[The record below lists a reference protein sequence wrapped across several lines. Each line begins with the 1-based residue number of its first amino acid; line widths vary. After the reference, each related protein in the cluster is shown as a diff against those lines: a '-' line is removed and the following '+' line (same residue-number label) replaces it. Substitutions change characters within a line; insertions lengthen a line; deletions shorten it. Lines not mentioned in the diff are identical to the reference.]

1 MRTIGKYSVWILGIF
16 IFLTGCK
23 SELPEETGHSK
34 IAEVRQQIP
43 ADMDKLVE
51 GNYKNLTA
59 TKFEPIFPESNEWY
73 SIIVN
78 APELYSDKE
87 GEALADEIEEDY
99 GTLKEVFG
107 ERLDEKKL
115 EVAMRDENDDENRYA
130 YNETFLE
137 EVRKGKYNQSKYEFI
152 MFESE
157 EDGTKLYMFLRWNR
171 KDVQIIDG
179 EVEKKYPE
187 PDTEETILTDIY
199 FPNTNADNEKHYKL
213 CDGTE
218 ITMQGAIDIAR
229 EWMENLPVESGKE
242 APVEKRVMVEERGE
256 DSYMFTI
263 NFVGQHNGILFDD
276 FTGLESSETG
286 TFAEYDV
293 KSVELMG
300 KNEVSDYVNYG
311 NGEEVQDTGE
321 PITECLTLDE
331 AFTIVSENIGV
342 AAEYTVNSIE
352 ISYRV
357 KEDGYGYPVWELE
370 TVNNVDKKETRFYV
384 NAVSGEIEVD
394 LGSNQLL

>member
-1 MRTIGKYSVWILGIF
+1 MRTMCKYSIWILGIL

-23 SELPEETGHSK
+23 SNLPEEAEHTK
-34 IAEVRQQIP
+34 IAEVRQQIQ

-59 TKFEPIFPESNEWY
+59 EKFEPIFPESNEWY
-73 SIIVN
+73 SVIVN
-78 APELYSDKE
+78 GTELYSDKE
-87 GEALADEIEEDY
+87 GETLADEIEEDY
-99 GTLKEVFG
+99 RTLKEVLG
-107 ERLDEKKL
+107 ERLDQKKL
-115 EVAMRDENDDENRYA
+115 EVAMRDENDDEKRYG

-137 EVRKGKYNQSKYEFI
+137 EIRKGKYNQSKYEFI

-157 EDGTKLYMFLRWNR
+157 EDGAKLYMYLFWNR
-171 KDVQIIDG
+171 KEVNIIDG
-179 EVEKKYPE
+179 EVRKKYPE
-187 PDTEETILTDIY
+187 SDTEETILTDIY
-199 FPNTNADNEKHYKL
+199 YPNTNANDEKNYKL

-218 ITMQGAIDIAR
+218 VTMQGAIDLAR

-242 APVEKRVMVEERGE
+242 PPVAKRVMVEKRGE
-256 DSYMFTI
+256 DSYIFTI

-276 FTGLESSETG
+276 FISLESSETENS
-286 TFAEYDV
+286 TDYDV
-293 KSVELMG
+293 KSIELMG
-300 KNEVSDYVNYG
+300 KNEVSYYVNYG
-311 NGEEVQDTGE
+311 NGKEIQDTGE
-321 PITECLTLDE
+321 VITECLTLEE
-331 AFTIVSENIGV
+331 ALTIVSENIGA

-352 ISYRV
+352 ISYRIRG
-357 KEDGYGYPVWELE
+357 DGYGYPVWELE

>member
-1 MRTIGKYSVWILGIF
+1 MRTIGKYSVWILGIL

-23 SELPEETGHSK
+23 SELTEETGHSK
-34 IAEVRQQIP
+34 IVEVRQQIP
-43 ADMDKLVE
+43 ADMDKLAE
-51 GNYKNLTA
+51 NHYKNLTA

-78 APELYSDKE
+78 APELYSEKE

-99 GTLKEVFG
+99 RTLKEVFG
-107 ERLDEKKL
+107 ERLNEKKL
-115 EVAMRDENDDENRYA
+115 EVAMRDEKDDENRYA
-130 YNETFLE
+130 YNETFLVE
-137 EVRKGKYNQSKYEFI
+137 IRKGKYNQSKYMFI
-152 MFESE
+152 MFDSE
-157 EDGTKLYMFLRWNR
+157 EDGYMYLNWNR
-171 KDVQIIDG
+171 KDVQLIDR
-179 EVEKKYPE
+179 EIREKYLGS
-187 PDTEETILTDIY
+187 DTDETILTDIY

-218 ITMQGAIDIAR
+218 ITMEGAIDMAR
-229 EWMENLPVESGKE
+229 EWMENLSVEPGKE
-242 APVEKRVMVEERGE
+242 LPVAKRVMVEEWGE
-256 DSYMFTI
+256 DSYIFTV
-263 NFVGQHNGILFDD
+263 NFVDQHNGILFDD

-286 TFAEYDV
+286 TSAEYDV

>member
-1 MRTIGKYSVWILGIF
+1 MRTMCKYSIWILGIL

-23 SELPEETGHSK
+23 SNLPEEAEHTK
-34 IAEVRQQIP
+34 IAEVRQQIQ

-59 TKFEPIFPESNEWY
+59 EKFEPIFPESNEWY
-73 SIIVN
+73 SVIVN
-78 APELYSDKE
+78 GSELYSDKE
-87 GEALADEIEEDY
+87 GETLADEIEEDY
-99 GTLKEVFG
+99 RTLKEVLG
-107 ERLDEKKL
+107 ERLDQKKL
-115 EVAMRDENDDENRYA
+115 EVAMRDENDDEKRYG

-137 EVRKGKYNQSKYEFI
+137 EIRKGKYNQSKYEFI

-157 EDGTKLYMFLRWNR
+157 EDGAKLYMYLFWNR
-171 KDVQIIDG
+171 KEVNIIDG
-179 EVEKKYPE
+179 EVRKKYPE
-187 PDTEETILTDIY
+187 SDTEETILTDIY
-199 FPNTNADNEKHYKL
+199 YPNTNTNDEKNYKL

-218 ITMQGAIDIAR
+218 VTMQGAIDLAR

-242 APVEKRVMVEERGE
+242 PPVAKRVMVEKRGE
-256 DSYMFTI
+256 DSYIFTI

-276 FTGLESSETG
+276 FISLESSETENS
-286 TFAEYDV
+286 TDYDV
-293 KSVELMG
+293 KSIELMG
-300 KNEVSDYVNYG
+300 KNEVSYYVNYG
-311 NGEEVQDTGE
+311 NGKEIQDTGE
-321 PITECLTLDE
+321 VITECLTLEE
-331 AFTIVSENIGV
+331 ALTIVSENIGA

-352 ISYRV
+352 ISYRIRG
-357 KEDGYGYPVWELE
+357 DGYGYPVWELE